1 MVHEETRPALRRS
14 DVTKAAIL
22 DAARKRFAVDGFDKA
37 TIRAIATDAAIDPAM
52 VMRYYRNKE
61 GLFAAAVDIE
71 LGLPD
76 LAATDHAGLGELLM
90 RHVLTVWEHSP
101 GSELLL
107 TLLRSSLSDADSA
120 ERLREVFGRQVTPV
134 VMRIGDPADAP
145 RRAGLIASQVLGL
158 ALCRHVLKLPPVVA
172 MSEQQLVAEIA
183 PTLQRYLTSSDAD

>member
-1 MVHEETRPALRRS
+1 MADEEAQRTLKRS
-14 DVTKAAIL
+14 DVTKATIL
-22 DAARKRFAVDGFDKA
+22 EAARKRFAVDGFHRA
-37 TIRAIATDAAIDPAM
+37 TIRAIATDASIDPAM

-76 LAATDHAGLGELLM
+76 LAATDEAGLGELLM
-90 RHVLTVWEHSP
+90 RHVLTVWERSP
-101 GSELLL
+101 GNEFLL
-107 TLLRSSLSDADSA
+107 TLLRSSLADVDSA
-120 ERLREVFGRQVTPV
+120 DRLRNVFTRQVTPV
-134 VMRIGDPADAP
+134 VMRVGDPADAA

-183 PTLQRYLTSSDAD
+183 PTLQRYLTSSPAG